1 MIRILIAE
9 DQRLLRGALASLL
22 DLEDDLQVVGQAG
35 DGDEALSLILKVKP
49 DVCLLDIEMPVQ
61 TGLEVAEKLKMESSP
76 CRVIILTTFA
86 RPGYFERAVKA
97 GVNGYLL
104 KDEPSD
110 RLAESIRRVMQGHR
124 AISPELI
131 FDSVSQKNPLTPRE
145 CEILQLIAA
154 GKTANEIARS
164 LHLSHGTVRN
174 YISEI
179 LNKLEVKNR
188 IEAIS
193 MAEENG
199 WL

>member
-1 MIRILIAE
+1 MIRIVIAE

-35 DGDEALSLILKVKP
+35 DGQEALSMILKLTP
-49 DVCLLDIEMPVQ
+49 DICLLDIEMPVQ
-61 TGLEVAEKLKMESSP
+61 TGIEVAEQLKMNASP

-97 GVNGYLL
+97 GVSGYLL

-124 AISPELI
+124 AISPELV
-131 FDSVSQKNPLTPRE
+131 FDSAVRKNPLTPRE
-145 CEILQLIAA
+145 GEILQLIAA
-154 GKTANEIARS
+154 GKTASEIARS

-174 YISEI
+174 YISEM

-188 IEAIS
+188 IEAIGL
-193 MAEENG
+193 AEENG

>member
-1 MIRILIAE
+1 MIQIVIAE

-35 DGDEALSLILKVKP
+35 DGAEALSLILKMKP

-61 TGLEVAEKLKMESSP
+61 TGIEVAELLKTESSP

-97 GVNGYLL
+97 GVSGYLL

>member
-1 MIRILIAE
+1 MIRLVIAE

-22 DLEDDLQVVGQAG
+22 DLEDDLEVVGQAG
-35 DGDEALSLILKVKP
+35 DGREALSMIMSLKP

-61 TGLEVAEKLKMESSP
+61 TGIEVAEQLNKQASP

-86 RPGYFERAVKA
+86 RAGYFERAVKA
-97 GVNGYLL
+97 GVSGYLL

-110 RLAESIRRVMQGHR
+110 KLAESIRRVVQGHR

-131 FDSVSQKNPLTPRE
+131 FDSVVQKNPLTARE
-145 CEILQLIAA
+145 CEILQLIAS
-154 GKTANEIARS
+154 GSTASEIARS

-188 IEAIS
+188 IEAIGV
-193 MAEENG
+193 AEEHG
-199 WL
+199 WI

>member
-22 DLEDDLQVVGQAG
+22 DLEDDLEVVGQAG
-35 DGDEALSLILKVKP
+35 DGQEALSMILKMKP

-61 TGLEVAEKLKMESSP
+61 SGIEVAERLKLEGSP
-76 CRVIILTTFA
+76 CRVIMLTTFA

-97 GVNGYLL
+97 GVSGYLL

-124 AISPELI
+124 EISPELI
-131 FDSVSQKNPLTPRE
+131 FDSAARKNPLTARE

-154 GKTANEIARS
+154 GKSASEIARS

-179 LNKLEVKNR
+179 LNKLDVKNR

-193 MAEENG
+193 LAEGNG
-199 WL
+199 WI